1 MDKIKFEP
9 WIPEPI
15 DENNRKDL
23 FELNF
28 YINDEEIK
36 GLNEGVTDVYMS
48 PSEIFIIVKYTKLFK
63 TLDSRFMISQVNNV
77 KLTLC
82 DREGYITEVK
92 GYNGS
97 MERIYPAAYSY
108 DINSYNDNFMLIFK
122 I

>member
-1 MDKIKFEP
+1 MDKVKFEP